1 MIKIRIALGNPYN
14 FYSKIIN
21 ITKIF
26 SNFMMRFSPQSTSV
40 YFGAGDIGD
49 IQEGLEMA

>member
-21 ITKIF
+21 IVKMKGGGHMQKYKGIF
-26 SNFMMRFSPQSTSV
+26 ISHNESMNPNRN
-40 YFGAGDIGD
+40 
-49 IQEGLEMA
+49 